1 MKMNFLTVKSHCFYF
16 IAILAFLSISTTTYA
31 QWHYRAT
38 REFVI
43 AYTPTDAI
51 ASTETLGLLQQTY
64 QRLQKVL
71 QDSLKAPIV
80 VFICADRET
89 FSSLSNN
96 MAPDWGDGLA
106 DLTNRRMLLLSP
118 QATAYR
124 RPLSDVVA
132 HELIHFMMF
141 DFVHG
146 KHVPVWLAE
155 GAAIYYSGE
164 TEHSDPILISRAI
177 LTNSLV
183 AFDELDEVL
192 KFEVARASLAYQ
204 ESYQAVRFLI
214 QRHGGTAV
222 RDICK
227 KLAASPDLNN
237 AFNESFGEDLI
248 DFETA
253 YFDWLRQNYRW
264 QFLLDAGMMIWAVII
279 VLLLVAIVAVR
290 WRTRRKIAEWE
301 KEDEAA
307 TSTPEEETWK

>member
-1 MKMNFLTVKSHCFYF
+1 MRYTNFRLAVLALLIVC
-16 IAILAFLSISTTTYA
+16 AFLGTNENSHA

-51 ASTETLGLLQQTY
+51 ASTQTLGLLQQTY
-64 QRLQKVL
+64 QRLQKIF

-89 FSSLSNN
+89 FSSFSGGV
-96 MAPDWGDGLA
+96 APDWGDGLA

-124 RPLSDVVA
+124 RPLGDVVA
-132 HELIHFMMF
+132 HELIHFMMH
-141 DFVHG
+141 DLVAG
-146 KHVPVWLAE
+146 QHVPIWLAE

-214 QRHGGTAV
+214 QRHGQAAV
-222 RDICK
+222 REMCK
-227 KLAASPDLNN
+227 KLAASSDLNN
-237 AFNESFGEDLI
+237 AFKEPFGEDLI

-264 QFLLDAGMMIWAVII
+264 QFLLDASMMIWAVII
-279 VLLLVAIVAVR
+279 VLLAVAIVAVR
-290 WRTRRKIAEWE
+290 WRTRRKLSEWD

-307 TSTPEEETWK
+307 AASPEAET

>member
-1 MKMNFLTVKSHCFYF
+1 MKHTFLRQQLLVLFTFS
-16 IAILAFLSISTTTYA
+16 ILIGADGTSRA
-31 QWHYRAT
+31 QWQYRAT

-51 ASTETLGLLQQTY
+51 ASTQTLGLLQQTY
-64 QRLQKVL
+64 QRLKKVF

-89 FSSLSNN
+89 FTSLSGGV
-96 MAPDWGDGLA
+96 APDWGDGLA

-124 RPLSDVVA
+124 RPLGDVVA
-132 HELIHFMMF
+132 HELIHFMMH
-141 DFVHG
+141 DIVG
-146 KHVPVWLAE
+146 GNRIPVWLVE

-177 LTNSLV
+177 LTNSLA
-183 AFDELDEVL
+183 AFDELDQVL
-192 KFEVARASLAYQ
+192 KFETARASLAYQ

-214 QRHGGTAV
+214 QRHGETAV
-222 RDICK
+222 REMCASLAVSNNIDDAFK
-227 KLAASPDLNN
+227 K
-237 AFNESFGEDLI
+237 SFGEDLI

-264 QFLLDAGMMIWAVII
+264 QFLLDASMITWAVII
-279 VLLLVAIVAVR
+279 VLLLVAIIVVR

-307 TSTPEEETWK
+307 ASTPEAGNWN